1 MDDSRDGGPPL
12 SAAPYAGAMPRLT
25 ATADE
30 RLWVPVTGSL
40 GLRGRRHRK
49 AAIRMLLDSSRRQM
63 GLETPSGR
71 MAPWLMSQFV
81 PMIMKRMDGRV
92 LAWVWRDDPELLIA
106 TAQLQELTPHLRAAR
121 AMMPMEFDDTEAFH
135 SPHLG
140 AGERLV
146 IDLPR
151 GENAPPTATY
161 TWDTGSHLV
170 TLTAMSP
177 DRERFGTVLGAID
190 ELARSLRLDDD
201 LTVGESNV
209 LRLDPA

>member
-1 MDDSRDGGPPL
+1 
-12 SAAPYAGAMPRLT
+12 MPRLT

-49 AAIRMLLDSSRRQM
+49 AAIRMLLDSSRRQL

-71 MAPWLMSQFV
+71 VAPWVMSQFV
-81 PMIMKRMDGRV
+81 PVLMRRMEGRM

-106 TAQLQELTPHLRAAR
+106 TAQLQEMTPHVRAAR
-121 AMMPMEFDDTEAFH
+121 AMMPMEYDDTETFH
-135 SPHLG
+135 NPNLG
-140 AGERLV
+140 SGERLV

-151 GENAPPTATY
+151 EENAPPTATY

-177 DRERFGTVLGAID
+177 DRARFGTLLASID
-190 ELARSLRLDDD
+190 DLARSLRLDDE
-201 LTVGESNV
+201 LTIGESNV

>member
-1 MDDSRDGGPPL
+1 MRL
-12 SAAPYAGAMPRLT
+12 S

-49 AAIRMLLDSSRRQM
+49 AAIRMLLDSSRRQL

-71 MAPWLMSQFV
+71 IAPWLMSQIV
-81 PMIMKRMDGRV
+81 PVVMRRMEGRI
-92 LAWVWRDDPELLIA
+92 LAWVWREDPELLIA
-106 TAQLQELTPHLRAAR
+106 TAQLQELTPQLRAAR
-121 AMMPMEFDDTEAFH
+121 AMMPMEYDDTETFH
-135 SPHLG
+135 SRHLG

-151 GENAPPTATY
+151 AENAPPTATY

-177 DRERFGTVLGAID
+177 DRARFGTVLPAVD
-190 ELARSLRLDDD
+190 DLARSLRLDDD
-201 LTVGESNV
+201 LTIGESNV
-209 LRLDPA
+209 LHLDPA